1 MTRSIT
7 KFAVAAAATGL
18 VLGLVAAPQIAS
30 AGYTHYVCKY
40 EQKHDEHVGTA
51 VGAVTG
57 GVIGSNLAGHG
68 SKTTGTVIG
77 ALAGAAIGSKMGHSK
92 GKSDCLNRVAYRTET
107 HYVKRNGHTEKVVY
121 RYVR

>member
-1 MTRSIT
+1 MTQLIT
-7 KFAVAAAATGL
+7 KAAMAAAATGL
-18 VLGLVAAPQIAS
+18 VLGLLATPQIAA

-51 VGAVTG
+51 VGAVAG

-68 SKTTGTVIG
+68 SKGVGTVLG
-77 ALAGAAIGSKMGHSK
+77 ALGGAAIGSKMGHSK
-92 GKSDCLNRVAYRTET
+92 GKSDCLHRVAYRTET
-107 HYVKRNGHTEKVVY
+107 HYYRHNGQREKVVY